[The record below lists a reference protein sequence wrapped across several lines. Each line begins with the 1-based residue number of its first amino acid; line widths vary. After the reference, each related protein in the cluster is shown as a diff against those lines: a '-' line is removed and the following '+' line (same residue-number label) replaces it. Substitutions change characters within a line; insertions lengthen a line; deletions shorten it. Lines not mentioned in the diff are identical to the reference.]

1 MSGKTR
7 RLNGKSWV
15 IVIKVLK
22 SILAVFMLLSIVG
35 RAMTSRRHDA
45 YGNENWEFNDD
56 GLMRLRL
63 ACINDLRIREADRK
77 YYWPLGRRPDDHP
90 GLRRGAEIFP
100 VRTIGGPPTD
110 S

>member
-1 MSGKTR
+1 
-7 RLNGKSWV
+7 
-15 IVIKVLK
+15 
-22 SILAVFMLLSIVG
+22 
-35 RAMTSRRHDA
+35 MTSPRHDA

-63 ACINDLRIREADRK
+63 ACINDLRIREANRK
-77 YYWPLGRRPDDHP
+77 YYWLLGRRPDDHP